1 MDSARASALVTLV
14 SSVVDN
20 AASCR
25 LVWCSNIEE
34 DRRGPRT
41 FGDTV

>member
-1 MDSARASALVTLV
+1 VTLL

-25 LVWCSNIEE
+25 LVWYSNIEE
-34 DRRGPRT
+34 DRRGARA
-41 FGDTV
+41 FGDTF